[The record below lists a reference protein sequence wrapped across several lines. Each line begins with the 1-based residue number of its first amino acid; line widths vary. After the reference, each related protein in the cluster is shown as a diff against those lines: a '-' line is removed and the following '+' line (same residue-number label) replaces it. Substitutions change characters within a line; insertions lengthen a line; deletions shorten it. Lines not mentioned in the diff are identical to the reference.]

1 VLRCCQKS
9 FRGWTPPCV
18 WGR

>member
-1 VLRCCQKS
+1 VLRWCQKS